1 MKATREGIKVL
12 VLQIVQ
18 RRSVVRV
25 AIHPQQE
32 QEQEPYHLP
41 HQARWFVVMLI
52 GLLLL
57 LGKTVAAAQC
67 VIA

>member
-1 MKATREGIKVL
+1 MK
-12 VLQIVQ
+12 
-18 RRSVVRV
+18 V

-32 QEQEPYHLP
+32 QEPYHLR
-41 HQARWFVVMLI
+41 HQGLWFVVMLI

>member
-32 QEQEPYHLP
+32 QEPYHLP
-41 HQARWFVVMLI
+41 HQALWFVVMLI

>member
-1 MKATREGIKVL
+1 MG
-12 VLQIVQ
+12 
-18 RRSVVRV
+18 V
-25 AIHPQQE
+25 AIHPQ

-41 HQARWFVVMLI
+41 HQGLWFVVMLLV
-52 GLLLL
+52 LLLL

>member
-1 MKATREGIKVL
+1 
-12 VLQIVQ
+12 
-18 RRSVVRV
+18 VRV
-25 AIHPQQE
+25 ALHTQ

-41 HQARWFVVMLI
+41 HQGLWFVAMLVA
-52 GLLLL
+52 LLLL